1 MEPVS
6 TLEVPL
12 LGMYPEKNIGEKKEE
27 RLFWLLQ
34 ALFTG

>member
-1 MEPVS
+1 MKPVS
-6 TLEVPL
+6 TLEIPL
-12 LGMYPEKNIGEKKEE
+12 LSIYPEKNTGEKKEE

>member
-1 MEPVS
+1 MKPVS
-6 TLEVPL
+6 TPEVPL
-12 LGMYPEKNIGEKKEE
+12 LGMYPEENIGAKKQE